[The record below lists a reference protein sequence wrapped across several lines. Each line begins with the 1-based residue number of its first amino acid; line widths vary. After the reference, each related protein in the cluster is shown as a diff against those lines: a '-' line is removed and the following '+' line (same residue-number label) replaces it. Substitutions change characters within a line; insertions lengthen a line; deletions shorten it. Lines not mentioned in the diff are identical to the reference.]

1 MDIAEAALNAP
12 CKRLARN
19 IYRELVIELPAAK
32 NSYTCAW
39 CRHVIKFMTVF
50 NRICRISATS
60 EILYSFYRCMN
71 HTTNRTKGE
80 EIMPD
85 DFIRRM
91 VRMVIR
97 SFPIDEAKKTDILR
111 KIMNKKEKEEDQ

>member
-1 MDIAEAALNAP
+1 
-12 CKRLARN
+12 
-19 IYRELVIELPAAK
+19 
-32 NSYTCAW
+32 
-39 CRHVIKFMTVF
+39 
-50 NRICRISATS
+50 
-60 EILYSFYRCMN
+60 
-71 HTTNRTKGE
+71 
-80 EIMPD
+80 MPD